1 LIASWLTH
9 DPATGLFISCTM
21 SGAEKDPENEAH
33 LFRCEFSEDEPST
46 YHSLIGVGTDYAIL
60 SRATAG
66 QVDRASRFREI
77 FSPYGFTDELRVVLR
92 IDGTAWGSA
101 TLLRTGGR
109 FEPRH
114 AESVRA
120 IARQAADGIR
130 LALLRAAAAR
140 PEVVDEPPGI
150 VLARPNGGVTPL
162 TGPAE
167 HWLAVGGHDLV
178 TAINVAAAAIRQ
190 HPTSQSATTRVVL
203 PDGRVLALRAAGTTS
218 RSQRVTGRRLR
229 PDPPSTRRART
240 YPPRQP
246 DDPARPRA
254 RNLRAHRPGPP
265 EGDLRTDVR
274 LEPIRALG
282 APPIRAVRPASLERR
297 AAEPLRRL
305 PRDSVRSGRA
315 LTGRAAAVPAL
326 ETDAPARLRAAQAAA
341 RRVAQRDADTRPE
354 AARAGPPTISS

>member
-1 LIASWLTH
+1 VRETAVAAQAWRVARSGLDLDPLFRTFDEHLREDVPYVIASWSTH
-9 DPATGLFISCTM
+9 DPATGLFTSCTM

-60 SRATAG
+60 SQATEG

-77 FSPYGFTDELRVVLR
+77 FSPYGLTDELRVVLR

-167 HWLAVGGHDLV
+167 HRLAVGGPDLV

-218 RSQRVTGRRLR
+218 SVG
-229 PDPPSTRRART
+229 DPTAPSPLSSIELAPQKSAR
-240 YPPRQP
+240 YW
-246 DDPARPRA
+246 
-254 RNLRAHRPGPP
+254 
-265 EGDLRTDVR
+265 
-274 LEPIRALG
+274 
-282 APPIRAVRPASLERR
+282 SM
-297 AAEPLRRL
+297 
-305 PRDSVRSGRA
+305 
-315 LTGRAAAVPAL
+315 
-326 ETDAPARLRAAQAAA
+326 
-341 RRVAQRDADTRPE
+341 
-354 AARAGPPTISS
+354 PTA